1 MVIVALAGWNSGL
14 GRVIWDAL
22 QQSEKHK
29 GFILTRKVPEAVDT
43 KRFAPS
49 AFAIPYPW
57 GSVDV
62 LPPLKYY
69 FEAIETLEESD
80 LEWTVFLNGVFLD
93 YHVMLQIKGH
103 LAPNVFA
110 IDMLRNLEIG
120 NIPVSFTWSM
130 DLAKFIVAALD
141 LPTWEEESRV
151 IGDEVT
157 FNNFVDVAER
167 IIGKH
172 EASYHILHQY

>member
-69 FEAIETLEESD
+69 FEAIETLEKSD

-93 YHVMLQIKGH
+93 YHGMLQIKAH

-110 IDMLRNLEIG
+110 IDMVN
-120 NIPVSFTWSM
+120 
-130 DLAKFIVAALD
+130 KVAAKSGDWQHPSHVHMVHGPRQVYRRGARSANLGRR
-141 LPTWEEESRV
+141 ESR
-151 IGDEVT
+151 
-157 FNNFVDVAER
+157 
-167 IIGKH
+167 H
-172 EASYHILHQY
+172 W